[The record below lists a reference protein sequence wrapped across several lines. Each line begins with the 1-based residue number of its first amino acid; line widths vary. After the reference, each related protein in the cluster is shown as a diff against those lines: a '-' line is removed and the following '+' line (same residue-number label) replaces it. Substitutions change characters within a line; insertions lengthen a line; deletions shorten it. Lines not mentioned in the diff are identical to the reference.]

1 MKATG
6 PDARPLTPARL
17 REAAHALA
25 ARDGDLAAILERH
38 GPPPLWGRPHG
49 FASLVQIILEQQVSL
64 ASARAILKRLVE
76 TIGAPTPALLFEAGE
91 ERLRACGLT
100 RQKAAYCHRLAAAA
114 LDGRLDLDVVRRLD
128 DEQAIEL
135 LTRHDGVGPWT
146 AQVYLLMSL
155 RRPDVWPAGD
165 LGLVNSMQIVKRL
178 RHPPSRERAL
188 AIAAA
193 WRPYRAVAARMLW
206 QAYLARQAGEAARR
220 GRSTAKGSRARQG
233 VVP

>member
-1 MKATG
+1 MNARRAV
-6 PDARPLTPARL
+6 ARPLTPARL
-17 REAAHALA
+17 REAAQALA
-25 ARDGDLAAILERH
+25 ARDRDLAGILERH
-38 GPPPLWGRPHG
+38 GPPPLWGRPRG

-64 ASARAILKRLVE
+64 ASARAILKRLVATVGE
-76 TIGAPTPALLFEAGE
+76 PTPARLFEAGE
-91 ERLRACGLT
+91 ARLRACGLT

-114 LDGRLDLDVVRRLD
+114 LDGRLDLDVVGRLD

-135 LTRHDGVGPWT
+135 MTRHDGVGPWT

-165 LGLVNSMQIVKRL
+165 LGLVNSMQVVKRL
-178 RHPPSRERAL
+178 RRPPSRERAL

-206 QAYLARQAGEAARR
+206 QAYLARQAEAASRR
-220 GRSTAKGSRARQG
+220 GRSTAKGSPVRPA

>member
-1 MKATG
+1 MKSDRA
-6 PDARPLTPARL
+6 LTPARL

-25 ARDGDLAAILERH
+25 ARDRDLAAILERH
-38 GPPPLWGRPHG
+38 GPPPLWGRPRG
-49 FASLVQIILEQQVSL
+49 FATLVRIILEQQVSL
-64 ASARAILKRLVE
+64 ASARALLKRLVGE
-76 TIGAPTPALLFEAGE
+76 IGAPTPARLFAAGE

-114 LDGRLDLDVVRRLD
+114 LDGRLDLDAVARLE
-128 DEQAIEL
+128 DEAAIEM
-135 LTRHDGVGPWT
+135 LTRHDGIGPWT

-165 LGLVNSMQIVKRL
+165 LGLVNSMHVVKRL
-178 RHPPSRERAL
+178 RRPPSRDRAL

-206 QAYLARQAGEAARR
+206 QAYLARQAKA
-220 GRSTAKGSRARQG
+220 

>member
-1 MKATG
+1 
-6 PDARPLTPARL
+6 
-17 REAAHALA
+17 
-25 ARDGDLAAILERH
+25 
-38 GPPPLWGRPHG
+38 
-49 FASLVQIILEQQVSL
+49 VQIILEQQVSL
-64 ASARAILKRLVE
+64 ASARALLKRLVGE
-76 TIGAPTPALLFEAGE
+76 IGAPTPARLFAAGE

-114 LDGRLDLDVVRRLD
+114 LNGRLDLDAVARLE
-128 DEQAIEL
+128 DEAAIEL

-165 LGLVNSMQIVKRL
+165 LGLVNSMHVVKRL
-178 RHPPSRERAL
+178 RRPPSRDRAL

-206 QAYLARQAGEAARR
+206 QAYLARQR
-220 GRSTAKGSRARQG
+220 GA